1 MKATEQSII
10 ALVFLFTI
18 GCVQKTHQKI
28 IHFKLDMTAFQ
39 NPVDVGVRG
48 EFGIKGWE
56 ETIYFT
62 DENNDGIFEGTVKF
76 QTAKNALAFK
86 FVEHGDQF
94 ELEGQDNRSISFI
107 YKPET
112 ILYEAVFNNHQTK
125 K

>member
-1 MKATEQSII
+1 MTK
-10 ALVFLFTI
+10 L
-18 GCVQKTHQKI
+18 KI
-28 IHFKLDMTAFQ
+28 RLMLAYVGNLGS
-39 NPVDVGVRG
+39 NP
-48 EFGIKGWE
+48 WN
-56 ETIYFT
+56 ETVYLT
-62 DENNDGIFEGTVKF
+62 DDNRDGIYEGTVKF

-94 ELEGQDNRSISFI
+94 ELEGQDNRSISFE